1 MDWGIHKELLL
12 SQIPKLVTKILHVCG
27 FSFNMLVFHF
37 QNCSADVCQIS
48 GWNLRLAL
56 LRIAPKDWPM
66 MSLLSCTPVYT
77 VYVPLVDNDPNS
89 TESKGQ
95 FVPKKDKLF
104 L

>member
-37 QNCSADVCQIS
+37 QKCSADVCEIS

-56 LRIAPKDWPM
+56 LRIAPKDWPGAVSQLHKPM
-66 MSLLSCTPVYT
+66 MSLLSCTSVYT
-77 VYVPLVDNDPNS
+77 VYVP
-89 TESKGQ
+89 
-95 FVPKKDKLF
+95 
-104 L
+104 